1 MSSIQKKNKEKQNK
15 NNQKVKNKGRGAGGA
30 KTNENGMK
38 LEGQV
43 REIYRSKLRVIK
55 ELERNKNKYKLLE
68 VDINGRILL
77 RAPQSAFRRWDVKYK
92 FSKDN
97 NDYSNQRTV
106 HGAKNPDD
114 AFIDMNNKIIYWI
127 ECKVQNIDGSKCE
140 VIQTYN
146 FKIRDLKERYPG
158 FKINYI
164 YVLDQS
170 FRERCPREIK
180 YMKEDNITIIWD
192 DDENFEEKLISVI
205 S

>member
-15 NNQKVKNKGRGAGGA
+15 NNQMVRNKGTGAGGA
-30 KTNENGMK
+30 KTNENGLK
-38 LEGQV
+38 LEDQV
-43 REIYRSKLRVIK
+43 RDIYKQKLKILK
-55 ELERNKNKYKLLE
+55 ELERGKNKYKLLK
-68 VDINGRILL
+68 VGINGRILL

-97 NDYSNQRTV
+97 NDYRNQRTV
-106 HGAKNPDD
+106 HGAKEPDD
-114 AFIDMNNKIIYWI
+114 AFIDMNDKIIYWI
-127 ECKVQNIDGSKCE
+127 ECKVQNGDGSKCE
-140 VIQTYN
+140 VLQTYN
-146 FKIRDLKERYPG
+146 FKIRNLKRRYPG

-170 FRERCPREIK
+170 FRERCPVEIK
-180 YMKEDNITIIWD
+180 YMEEDNITIIWD